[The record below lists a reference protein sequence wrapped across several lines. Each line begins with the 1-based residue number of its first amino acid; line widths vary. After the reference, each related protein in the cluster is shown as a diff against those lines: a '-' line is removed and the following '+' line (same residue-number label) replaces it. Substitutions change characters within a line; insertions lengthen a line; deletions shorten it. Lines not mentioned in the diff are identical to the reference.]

1 MNKNQIILTD
11 HFIERLKQRWDTN
24 NINPQDFIINTFIK
38 AQKDISKK
46 KRFYKIT
53 EKDNCFIIY
62 IDKFKICYNLMEWKC
77 VLITFAIRDSNFW
90 KNH

>member
-46 KRFYKIT
+46 KMFYKIT
-53 EKDNCFIIY
+53 
-62 IDKFKICYNLMEWKC
+62 
-77 VLITFAIRDSNFW
+77 
-90 KNH
+90 